1 MSVAITL
8 LTTCIVML
16 STHLKSRLVEGGKME
31 RQFATLNIF
40 STVVEGKKSKDRPQ
54 GGTRGK
60 TIRMDQSHWHGNK
73 GRT

>member
-1 MSVAITL
+1 
-8 LTTCIVML
+8 
-16 STHLKSRLVEGGKME
+16 ME

-40 STVVEGKKSKDRPQ
+40 STVVEGKKSKDWPQ

-73 GRT
+73 GRTQTPDKPLS